1 MKNTRDMREVFI
13 AGIGL
18 TKWGV
23 YKDEDCYEFGAEAM
37 LEALADAGMV
47 WTDVQA
53 AFCGSVYQGTGSG
66 HQAIKEIGLT
76 GIPVVNVENACSS
89 GGSALRLAYLM
100 VAAEIYD
107 VVIAMGMEKMPRGP
121 IPSTAFRPW
130 ELASGFNLQVANY
143 ALETVEYMEQT
154 GITEEDLARVTVKN
168 RKNGALNP
176 KARFQK
182 PVTLEEVMNSR
193 FVAAPLRLLHCC
205 PLADGGAA
213 AVLCS
218 KDRLKSASRAVK
230 IAASVLTSGVYGEG
244 MPAAGIGKSLKFPP
258 EMGIVELSAQL
269 AYEASGCGPED
280 IDIVQGYDT
289 TVPSEIWGMEKLG
302 FCKKGE
308 AAGLLRD
315 GKFDLD
321 GDLPVNTDG
330 GLMSRG
336 HPLGATGLGQIC
348 ELVTQLRHEAG
359 PRQVKKARVGLAHAM
374 GAGPNS
380 SVTILKG

>member
-1 MKNTRDMREVFI
+1 MKNISDMREVFI

-23 YKDEDCYEFGAEAM
+23 YEDQECYDFGSEAM
-37 LEALADAGMV
+37 FKALADAEMA
-47 WTDVQA
+47 WANVQA
-53 AFCGSVYQGTGSG
+53 AFCGSVYQGTASG
-66 HQAIKEIGLT
+66 HQAVKEIGQT

-154 GITEEDLARVTVKN
+154 GLTQEDVARVTVKN

-176 KARFQK
+176 NARFQK
-182 PVTLEEVMNSR
+182 PVSLEEVMNSR
-193 FVAAPLRLLHCC
+193 VVADPLRLLHCC
-205 PLADGGAA
+205 PLADGAAA

-218 KDRLKSASRAVK
+218 KDSLNSASRSVKVSAAVM
-230 IAASVLTSGVYGEG
+230 ASGVYGDG
-244 MPAAGIGKSLKFPP
+244 MPAAGSAYSLKYPP
-258 EMGIVELSAQL
+258 EIGIVELSAQQ
-269 AYEASGCGPED
+269 AYEACGYGPED

-289 TVPSEIWGMEKLG
+289 MVPSEIWGMEKLG

-330 GLMSRG
+330 GLISRG

-348 ELVTQLRHEAG
+348 ELVTQLRQEAG
-359 PRQVKKARVGLAHAM
+359 SRQVKKARVGLAHAM

-380 SVTILKG
+380 SITILTR

>member
-1 MKNTRDMREVFI
+1 MKNISDMREVFI

-23 YKDEDCYEFGAEAM
+23 YEDQECYEFGSEAM
-37 LEALADAGMV
+37 FKALADAEMV
-47 WTDVQA
+47 WADMQA
-53 AFCGSVYQGTGSG
+53 AFCGSVYQGTASG
-66 HQAIKEIGLT
+66 HQAMKEIGLT
-76 GIPVVNVENACSS
+76 GIPVVNIENACSS

-121 IPSTAFRPW
+121 IPSTAFRSW
-130 ELASGFNLQVANY
+130 ELGSGFNLQVANY

-154 GITEEDLARVTVKN
+154 GITQEDLARVTVKN
-168 RKNGALNP
+168 RNNGALNP
-176 KARFQK
+176 NARFQK
-182 PVTLEEVMNSR
+182 RVSLEEVMNSR
-193 FVAAPLRLLHCC
+193 IVAEPLRLLHCC
-205 PLADGGAA
+205 PLADGAA
-213 AVLCS
+213 ATVLCS
-218 KDRLKSASRAVK
+218 KDRLKSVSRAVK
-230 IAASVLTSGVYGEG
+230 VAASTLTSGVYGDG
-244 MPAAGIGKSLKFPP
+244 MPAAGIVKSLKFPP
-258 EMGIVELSAQL
+258 EIGIVELSAQQ
-269 AYEASGCGPED
+269 AYEACGYGPED

-289 TVPSEIWGMEKLG
+289 TVPSELWGMEKLG
-302 FCKKGE
+302 FCKDGE

-348 ELVTQLRHEAG
+348 ELVTQLRQEAG
-359 PRQVKKARVGLAHAM
+359 SRQVKKARVGLAHAM

-380 SVTILKG
+380 SITILTR